1 MELFENKK
9 KLMLHLVD
17 YETVCSGRRVLIQS
31 KNYIASRGI

>member
-17 YETVCSGRRVLIQS
+17 YETVCSGRRVSIQS
-31 KNYIASRGI
+31 KFHVAFRGL